1 LFKYCSF
8 KHIFI
13 YREVSS
19 EVLVLNCINY
29 ELLINV
35 LTHENHVFIGIYSKT
50 TPWKSEILLLLAE
63 NPLKQMTTEILLKM
77 MKSELFPNT
86 LVKCGIYRM
95 TNTMPDHKFH
105 TNNDKQNERFY

>member
-1 LFKYCSF
+1 L
-8 KHIFI
+8 
-13 YREVSS
+13 

-35 LTHENHVFIGIYSKT
+35 STREDHVFIHIYCKT

-63 NPLKQMTTEILLKM
+63 NPLKQITTEILLTM

-95 TNTMPDHKFH
+95 TNAMPDHKFH